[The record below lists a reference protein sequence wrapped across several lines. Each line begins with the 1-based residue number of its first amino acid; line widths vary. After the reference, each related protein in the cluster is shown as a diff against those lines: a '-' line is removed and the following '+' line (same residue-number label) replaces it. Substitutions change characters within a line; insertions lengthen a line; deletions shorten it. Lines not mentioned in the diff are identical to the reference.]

1 MKKVIK
7 RGIVLVIMLAL
18 MITGIGG
25 AAVAKAA
32 DTGFEQMFVAED
44 SSSTVTVSA
53 GETRP
58 VMIKAL
64 FKGGMLDNISG
75 LNIGPAHNAT
85 TFPFICKNVKILDSV
100 GTNEIPGIFSTGQ
113 IVMFSF
119 DITVDDTAKLGTYQA
134 SVCLSGNTYFDSQF
148 DSLSNDTVF
157 TFSIIV
163 ADEKEPA
170 QLVVDNVNYNVSKPA
185 PGATFDLILKIKNEG
200 EIAAYNSYLSLTLDD
215 TNGLVPGYKV
225 DSHKLGKLEGGASTS
240 ITLPVTVLPT
250 ATPGIVKIPVT
261 LTCQYLDGGSDSF
274 TRNIYVTIND
284 EKSTTADEAKLTL
297 QETDNIIKI
306 KAGKT
311 TSIDLKFKN
320 EGGAAAEDITGKITD
335 GTSVAGGILPGYI
348 DDACQLGTLKAGKTD
363 TLSIPI
369 KVTDGASS
377 GLNEI
382 KVEIAYMSNRVRN
395 SKTYTFYLDIE
406 GGKQQEESR
415 DGFLS
420 LENVAQSPTNPVA
433 GGKISLSFDIKNDGN
448 GTATDVRVSSS
459 GFSSTGFE
467 PADADPVYEV
477 GNIASGSK
485 KSYSLKLNVGKD
497 IPDGINPASIRL
509 TYLDASGATHTQD
522 FTLYVF
528 NVISEASDGD
538 STSRPKLII
547 SSYNTDRKELKAG
560 SEFELIVEFTNTHSS
575 KAAKN
580 IMITFAQD
588 EGVFEPSQGSNSIYI
603 KSIAAGENYSAMIP
617 MKVKTNVA
625 TGTYDIK
632 VNVKYD
638 YDDMAKVD
646 MENGGAEENYT
657 VKLSAIENLRP
668 AIQNIYSENWEGVY
682 ANTDLSMYF
691 EFYNMGMSSLNNVY
705 VTVEGDFALSNNS
718 EMKYVGSLQSYSSE
732 YVDLSVVPQ
741 HEGYCEGTL
750 VVHFEDST
758 GAEYT
763 TTASFS
769 EDVQPQQTDDF
780 EFDDGGLGWEGP
792 DMGGEMPAEEDET
805 IMPVW
810 LFAVICAALLG
821 IGFGVTYGI
830 IIKVKRTKLTRR
842 LEEEE

>member
-1 MKKVIK
+1 
-7 RGIVLVIMLAL
+7 MLAL
-18 MITGIGG
+18 LFTGIGG

-32 DTGFEQMFVAED
+32 DAGFEQMFVAED

-58 VMIKAL
+58 VMVKAV
-64 FKGGMLDNISG
+64 FKRWSLDNISG
-75 LNIGPAHNAT
+75 LNIGPLHDAA
-85 TFPFICKNVKILDSV
+85 TFPFTCKNVKILDSV
-100 GTNEIPGIFSTGQ
+100 GTNEISRVDSIGQ
-113 IVMFSF
+113 IVVFSF
-119 DITVDDTAKLGTYQA
+119 DLSVDDTAKLGTYQA
-134 SVCLSGNTYFDSQF
+134 SVCLSGNTFFDDGP
-148 DSLSNDTVF
+148 DSLVNDTVF
-157 TFSIIV
+157 NFSIIV
-163 ADEKEPA
+163 ADEKEPT

-200 EIAAYNSYLSLTLDD
+200 EITAYNSYISLELDD
-215 TNGLVPGYKV
+215 KNGLIPGYKV

-240 ITLPVTVLPT
+240 ITLPITVLPT
-250 ATPGIVKIPVT
+250 TAPGIVKIPVT
-261 LTCQYLDGGSDSF
+261 LTYKNLDGEGDQV
-274 TRNIYVTIND
+274 TRNIYITIND
-284 EKSTTADEAKLTL
+284 EKKVITDDAKLTL
-297 QETDNIIKI
+297 QETENIIKV

-320 EGGAAAEDITGKITD
+320 EGGAAAEDITGKFVN
-335 GTSVAGGILPGYI
+335 GVSVSGGIIPGYI
-348 DDACQLGTLKAGKTD
+348 DDVCELGTLKAGKTD

-369 KVTDGASS
+369 NVTDDATS

-382 KVEIAYMSNRVRN
+382 QVEIAYMSNRIRN
-395 SKTYTFYLDIE
+395 SKTYTFYLDVE

-467 PADADPVYEV
+467 PADADPVYKV
-477 GNIASGSK
+477 GNIGAGEK
-485 KSYSLKLNVGKD
+485 KTYALKLNVGKD
-497 IPDGINPASIRL
+497 IPDGINAANINV
-509 TYLDASGATHTQD
+509 TYLDAGGTTHTQD

-528 NVISEASDGD
+528 NVISGASDGD

-560 SEFELIVEFTNTHSS
+560 SEFELVVEFTNTHSS

-580 IMITFAQD
+580 IMITFTQD

-603 KSIAAGENYSAMIP
+603 KSIPAGENYEAMLP

-625 TGTYDIK
+625 TGTYDVK

-646 MENGGAEENYT
+646 TENGGAEENYA
-657 VKLSAIENLRP
+657 VKLSAVENLRP

-763 TTASFS
+763 TTANFS

-780 EFDDGGLGWEGP
+780 EFNDGGFEWDDSGFG
-792 DMGGEMPAEEDET
+792 DGMQAEEDET